1 MKKAGLKI
9 GAVSDGSIATEVG
22 LEQGD
27 TILSLNGHPL
37 TDILDYYFYTRDSL
51 VSIDLLKQNG
61 EQWDLEIEKDPDQ
74 DLGVDFECTGLE
86 SITRCANK
94 CIFCFVDQ
102 MPGGLR
108 GSLYVKDDDY
118 RLSFMQGSFITL
130 TNMSFQ
136 DFKRIARLR
145 LSPLYVSVHATNPEL
160 RVKILGN
167 PRAGDIYKRLQYL
180 AGKGIEIHT
189 QAVICP
195 GVNDGDEL
203 DRTVADMVSL
213 WPGVRS
219 LAVVP
224 VGLTAQR
231 EGLSNIRNFTQQ
243 EAALIVNKVKG
254 WQDCCLKSF
263 DYPFVFAGDEFYF
276 LADARIPP
284 LGRYADFPQTENG
297 VGLTRLFMDEWRRAK
312 RKIPA
317 EMPRPLKIS
326 LVTGL
331 LGKRILDPVV
341 ERLNRVN
348 NLEIAVVAVK
358 NKFFGESV
366 TVAGLL
372 TGQDILK
379 KREEL
384 KDSHMVIMP
393 AAVLRKDGRVML
405 DGMTVEELAEE
416 LGVSVRMAEGPYEL
430 VNIIKESN
438 G

>member
-1 MKKAGLKI
+1 VKKAGLKI
-9 GAVSDGSIATEVG
+9 GSVTGGSIAKEVG
-22 LEQGD
+22 LEKGD
-27 TILSLNGHPL
+27 TILSLNGHPV

-51 VSIDLLKQNG
+51 VNIDILKQSG
-61 EQWDLEIEKDPDQ
+61 EHWDLEIEKETDQ
-74 DLGVDFECTGLE
+74 ELGVDLECTGLE

-108 GSLYVKDDDY
+108 DSLYVKDDDY

-130 TNMSFQ
+130 TNMSDQ

-145 LSPLYVSVHATNPEL
+145 LSPLYVSVHASNPEL

-167 PRAGDIYKRLQYL
+167 PRAGDVYKRLQYL
-180 AGKGIEIHT
+180 AEKGIEIHT

-231 EGLSNIRNFTQQ
+231 EGLSSIRSFTQQ
-243 EAALIVNKVKG
+243 EALLIINKVKG
-254 WQDCCLKSF
+254 WQDCCNKSF
-263 DYPFVFAGDEFYF
+263 GYPFVFAGDEFYF
-276 LADARIPP
+276 LANTRIPHME
-284 LGRYADFPQTENG
+284 RYADFPQTENG
-297 VGLTRLFMDEWRRAK
+297 VGLTRLFKDEWIRAK
-312 RKIPA
+312 RKLPA
-317 EMPRPLKIS
+317 EMPRPLRIS

-331 LGKRILDPVV
+331 LGKKVLDPVAD
-341 ERLNRVN
+341 RLNRIS
-348 NLEIAVVAVK
+348 NLEVKVVAVK

-372 TGQDILK
+372 TGRDILRA
-379 KREEL
+379 REEL
-384 KDSHMVIMP
+384 KDSLVILP
-393 AAVLRKDGRVML
+393 ATVLRKDRCVML
-405 DGMTVEELAEE
+405 DDMTAEE
-416 LGVSVRMAEGPYEL
+416 LSADLGVPVRTAEGPREL
-430 VNIIKESN
+430 VNILKESN

>member
-1 MKKAGLKI
+1 MKKAGLRI
-9 GAVSDGSIATEVG
+9 GAVTDGSIATEVG

-86 SITRCANK
+86 TITRCANK

-130 TNMSFQ
+130 TNMSDQ

-203 DRTVADMVSL
+203 DRTVADMVTL

-254 WQDCCLKSF
+254 WQDCCTKSF
-263 DYPFVFAGDEFYF
+263 DYPFVYAGDEFYF
-276 LADARIPP
+276 LAGARIPA

-297 VGLTRLFMDEWRRAK
+297 VGLTRLFMDEWSKAK

-317 EMPRPLKIS
+317 EIPRPLKIS

-341 ERLNRVN
+341 ERLNQVN
-348 NLEIAVVAVK
+348 NLDISVVVVK
-358 NKFFGESV
+358 NEFFGESV

-384 KDSHMVIMP
+384 EDSLVILP
-393 AAVLRKDGRVML
+393 AAVLKKDGQVML
-405 DGMTVEELAEE
+405 DGMTPEELAAK
-416 LGVSVRMAEGPYEL
+416 LGVPVRMAEGPQEL
-430 VNIIKESN
+430 VNILKESN

>member
-1 MKKAGLKI
+1 VKKAGLRI
-9 GAVSDGSIATEVG
+9 GAVTDGSIATEMG

-27 TILSLNGHPL
+27 TIMSLNGHPL

-51 VSIDLLKQNG
+51 VSIDLLKRNG

-74 DLGVDFECTGLE
+74 DLGVDFECSGLE
-86 SITRCANK
+86 SITRCANR

-108 GSLYVKDDDY
+108 DSLYVKDDDY

-130 TNMSFQ
+130 TNMSSQ

-180 AGKGIEIHT
+180 AEEGIEIHT

-203 DRTVADMVSL
+203 DRTVADMVAL

-254 WQDCCLKSF
+254 WQDCCIKSF
-263 DYPFVFAGDEFYF
+263 DYPFVYAGDEFYF
-276 LADARIPP
+276 LAGARIPA

-297 VGLTRLFMDEWRRAK
+297 VGLTRLFMDEWSRAK
-312 RKIPA
+312 RKLPA
-317 EMPRPLKIS
+317 EIPRPLRIS

-341 ERLNRVN
+341 ERLNQVN
-348 NLEIAVVAVK
+348 NLDISVVVVK
-358 NKFFGESV
+358 NNFFGESV

-384 KDSHMVIMP
+384 KDSLVILP
-393 AAVLRKDGRVML
+393 ATVLKKDGQVML
-405 DGMTVEELAEE
+405 DGMTPEELADK
-416 LGVSVRMAEGPYEL
+416 LGVPVRMAEGPQEL
-430 VNIIKESN
+430 VNILKESN